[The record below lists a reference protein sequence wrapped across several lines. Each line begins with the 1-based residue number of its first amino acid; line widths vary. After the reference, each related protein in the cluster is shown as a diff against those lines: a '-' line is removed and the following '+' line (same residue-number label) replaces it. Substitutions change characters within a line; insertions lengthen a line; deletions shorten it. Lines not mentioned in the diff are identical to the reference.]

1 MHSLKLSALLV
12 LLVTTIVS
20 MSAVVNGAGEDY
32 WFLLPDQGFCG
43 DYIRYYYNGLSN
55 SCETFYYGGRGGNSN
70 NFR

>member
-32 WFLLPDQGFCG
+32 
-43 DYIRYYYNGLSN
+43 
-55 SCETFYYGGRGGNSN
+55 
-70 NFR
+70 